1 MYVMCPK
8 IIKMYIPLVL
18 LILVI
23 FNCKDSEKIGA
34 SESSNKAFAVVL
46 QENDKVIEAIIK
58 DSEKNPDLSLLIS
71 SIETAKSIVVEDG
84 LKRALEE
91 EGRILQDA
99 KSMDKE
105 GLYEAISRFSEHL
118 STAIN
123 TGGVKLEG
131 YNRFY
136 CPMVSK
142 YWMAKGTDINNP
154 FAPEM
159 RDCGEIK
166 N

>member
-1 MYVMCPK
+1 MYPK
-8 IIKMYIPLVL
+8 IIKIYIPLVL

-23 FNCKDSEKIGA
+23 FNCKDSENTSA
-34 SESSNKAFAVVL
+34 SENSNKAFAVVL

-58 DSEKNPDLSLLIS
+58 DSEKSPDLSLLIS
-71 SIETAKSIVVEDG
+71 SIENAKSIVVEDG

-105 GLYEAISRFSEHL
+105 GQYEAISRFSEHL

-154 FAPEM
+154 FAPDM

>member
-1 MYVMCPK
+1 MYGKV
-8 IIKMYIPLVL
+8 IKLYIPLIVL
-18 LILVI
+18 LLLSI
-23 FNCKDSEKIGA
+23 NCKGSEKSAA
-34 SESSNKAFAVVL
+34 SENSNQAFAVIL

-58 DSEKNPDLSLLIS
+58 EPEKIPDLTTLIG
-71 SIETAKSIVVEDG
+71 SIESGKSIVIEDG

-99 KSMDKE
+99 KTMEKE
-105 GLYEAISRFSEHL
+105 AFYESVSRFSEHL
-118 STAIN
+118 YTAMN
-123 TGGVKLEG
+123 TGGVNVEG

>member
-1 MYVMCPK
+1 MYVMYPK
-8 IIKMYIPLVL
+8 TVKMYIPIVL

-23 FNCKDSEKIGA
+23 FNCKDSEKTTA
-34 SESSNKAFAVVL
+34 SENSNKAFAVIL

-58 DSEKNPDLSLLIS
+58 DSEKNPDLSSLIS
-71 SIETAKSIVVEDG
+71 SIEAGKSIVVENG

-105 GLYEAISRFSEHL
+105 GQYEAISRFSEHL

-154 FAPEM
+154 FAPDM

>member
-1 MYVMCPK
+1 MYRKV
-8 IIKMYIPLVL
+8 IKLYISLVVL
-18 LILVI
+18 LLSYS
-23 FNCKDSEKIGA
+23 NCKDSEKLTV
-34 SESSNKAFAVVL
+34 SENSNRAFAVIL

-58 DSEKNPDLSLLIS
+58 DSDKIPDLTTLIS
-71 SIETAKSIVVEDG
+71 SIESGKSVVIEDG

-99 KSMDKE
+99 KVMEKE
-105 GLYEAISRFSEHL
+105 AFYESISRFSEHL
-118 STAIN
+118 STAMN
-123 TGGVKLEG
+123 TAGVNVEG